1 METEFVN
8 EYISRLNANLQ
19 EILNKSIMLE
29 AKLAL
34 ASKVSS
40 TLQASLNEA
49 EKKIADLEDKLS
61 KKAKTSSV

>member
-1 METEFVN
+1 METEFIN

-34 ASKVSS
+34 ANKASS
-40 TLQASLNEA
+40 TLQASLDEA

-61 KKAKTSSV
+61 KKTKASSV

>member
-61 KKAKTSSV
+61 RKTKASSV